1 MRSTTFAFGLFA
13 LSFGLAGTASPGV
26 VVVDAAQGPGF
37 EFASLGLAIASAAD
51 GDILLVR
58 QGVYGGPLPVTISG
72 KSLTI
77 VADTAANVVLTHP
90 LRIVNLGPTQ
100 SVVLRGLRIETATDI
115 TDAIDLIGNLGSV
128 WIEDTSITASDG
140 RGALSVSDAAHCVV
154 VRCAATGGVAASTG
168 NSFGGRGCFVQSLAM
183 TSHLSAFESQFVG
196 GKGRNGIIHTHAGTG
211 GVGVVGSMG
220 SALRFDDVTITGGPG
235 GDQTF
240 SGVILPLYSGNG
252 GWGMVLN
259 PAPQGPTGPVALRDT
274 TLNGGAPGV
283 ASAPN
288 SATGGFGLPLSD
300 PQGLVTNLPGSS
312 GHYEVE
318 SPGRAGQSVLLTLAG
333 QANDVVLL
341 FGAPRTGNAPIEPF
355 GSSGPLVLSLPMT
368 YLATIPLGPSGAL
381 AAPVAIPQL
390 PAGIDGVTLVT
401 QPIFLTAGGPRWA
414 GGSAITVLA
423 AGF

>member
-1 MRSTTFAFGLFA
+1 MRSIAFAFVVLA
-13 LSFGLAGTASPGV
+13 LVRSASPGV
-26 VVVDAAQGPGF
+26 VVVDAAKGPGF
-37 EFASLGLAIASAAD
+37 EFATVAQAIDAAAE
-51 GDILLVR
+51 GDVLLVR
-58 QGVYGGPLPVTISG
+58 QGVYGGTLPITING

-77 VADTAANVVLTHP
+77 VADTGANVVLTHP
-90 LRIVNLGPTQ
+90 LRVVNLAPTQ
-100 SVVLRGLRIETATDI
+100 SVVLRGLRIESATDL
-115 TDAIDLIGNLGSV
+115 TDGLELLGNLGSV
-128 WIEDTSITASDG
+128 WIEDTSVTAFAG
-140 RGALSVSDAAHCVV
+140 RSAFLQFDSTHCVM
-154 VRCAATGGVAASTG
+154 VRCDGTGGAAALTG
-168 NSFGGRGCFVQSLAM
+168 PSFGGRGCFVYALAG

-196 GKGRNGIIHTHAGTG
+196 GKGRNGISNTHGGTG
-211 GVGVVGSMG
+211 GVGVGG
-220 SALRFDDVTITGGPG
+220 GLRSALRFDDVTITGGQG

-240 SGVILPLYSGNG
+240 SGLFGPLFSGNG
-252 GWGMVLN
+252 GLGLLLN
-259 PAPQGPTGPVALRDT
+259 PAPQGPTGPITLRDT
-274 TLNGGAPGV
+274 TLSGGAPGV

-288 SATGGFGLPLSD
+288 SATGAVGQPLSD
-300 PQGLVTNLPGSS
+300 PQGMVTNLPGSS

-318 SPGRAGQSVLLTLAG
+318 SPGRAGQSVMLTLAG

-390 PAGIDGVTLVT
+390 PAGIEGVTLVT

>member
-1 MRSTTFAFGLFA
+1 MRSFMFAFVVAA
-13 LSFGLAGTASPGV
+13 LARSASPGV
-26 VVVDAAQGPGF
+26 IVVDAAQGPGF
-37 EFASLGLAIASAAD
+37 EFATVAQAIDAAAD
-51 GDILLVR
+51 GDVLLVR
-58 QGVYGGPLPVTISG
+58 QGVYGGTLPITINA

-77 VADTAANVVLTHP
+77 VADTAANVLLTHP
-90 LRIVNLGPTQ
+90 LRIVNLAPTQ
-100 SVVLRGLRIETATDI
+100 SVVLRGLRIETATDV
-115 TDAIDLIGNLGSV
+115 TDAIDLTGNLGTV
-128 WIEDTSITASDG
+128 WIEDTSVTAFGG
-140 RGALSVSDAAHCVV
+140 RGALSLSDSAHCVV
-154 VRCAATGGVAASTG
+154 VRSAGTGGVAPSTG
-168 NSFGGRGCFVQSLAM
+168 NSFGGRGCFVQGFAS

-196 GKGRNGIIHTHAGTG
+196 GKGRNGVLNTHAGNG
-211 GVGVVGSMG
+211 GIGVAAGLG
-220 SALRFDDVTITGGPG
+220 SALRFDGVTITGGPG

-240 SGVILPLYSGNG
+240 SGLFGPLFSGNG
-252 GWGMVLN
+252 GWGLLLN
-259 PAPQGPTGPVALRDT
+259 PASQGPTGPITLRDT
-274 TLNGGAPGV
+274 TLSGGAPGV

-288 SATGGFGLPLSD
+288 SATGAFGQPLSD

-333 QANDVVLL
+333 QANDIVLL
-341 FGAPRTGNAPIEPF
+341 FGAPRTGNQPIEPF
-355 GSSGPLVLSLPMT
+355 GSSGPLLLSLPMT

-390 PAGIDGVTLVT
+390 PAGIEGVTLVT